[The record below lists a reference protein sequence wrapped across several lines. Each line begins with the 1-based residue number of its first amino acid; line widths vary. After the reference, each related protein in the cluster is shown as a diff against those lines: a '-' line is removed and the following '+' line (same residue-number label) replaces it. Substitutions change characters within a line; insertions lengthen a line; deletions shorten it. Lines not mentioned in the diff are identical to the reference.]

1 MIAKMQMYQPVVNQ
15 NGIAV
20 SSGNLSCPGNWR
32 ILDSK
37 WLVLFCLVQHLDSGG
52 QVHLIG
58 FEQGDLVLKLE
69 MKEADDEEG
78 EGEAEHQ
85 ALHLLHLLLLLL
97 LHHLA
102 SGGPGDHQRV
112 HTKHIT
118 SSKVSPEEDHQVQSS
133 PRVSQVL
140 NSRQIIWG
148 IILHPSAL
156 TVEVQPPGTLSAKM
170 S

>member
-1 MIAKMQMYQPVVNQ
+1 MQL
-15 NGIAV
+15 V
-20 SSGNLSCPGNWR
+20 SQIWHPS
-32 ILDSK
+32 
-37 WLVLFCLVQHLDSGG
+37 QHLDSGA

-102 SGGPGDHQRV
+102 SGRPGDHQRI
-112 HTKHIT
+112 HAK
-118 SSKVSPEEDHQVQSS
+118 
-133 PRVSQVL
+133 
-140 NSRQIIWG
+140 QIIYL
-148 IILHPSAL
+148 ILF
-156 TVEVQPPGTLSAKM
+156 
-170 S
+170 